1 MSPYNRT
8 GTRLS
13 HIAIVILGGLLCRAH
28 EWLEEYFIGYN
39 NIRTGN
45 LSIGGLLLVM
55 TASAVFNCDMD
66 SM

>member
-1 MSPYNRT
+1 MVGRVY
-8 GTRLS
+8 
-13 HIAIVILGGLLCRAH
+13 
-28 EWLEEYFIGYN
+28 YFIGYD